1 VCAGKPFSQNACR
14 AQLQNAAGSD
24 AGSGLPLPLSSAV
37 GGARIVGRSCA
48 KGEGGDRDREE
59 SKPQLGPQA
68 GASSQKKFSTAHA
81 DAVCRSWMAYLPY
94 DLPILGECGLHRKNS
109 DSEDKKSRGS

>member
-1 VCAGKPFSQNACR
+1 MLAVRSSKMRPAPTPDPDCLCR
-14 AQLQNAAGSD
+14 LAA
-24 AGSGLPLPLSSAV
+24 LSAV
-37 GGARIVGRSCA
+37 RGSWDEAVRRG
-48 KGEGGDRDREE
+48 KGGDRDREE

>member
-1 VCAGKPFSQNACR
+1 MLAVRSSKMRPAPTPDPDCLCR
-14 AQLQNAAGSD
+14 LAA
-24 AGSGLPLPLSSAV
+24 LSAV
-37 GGARIVGRSCA
+37 PRIVGRSCA